1 MRDLIRVLVVDDS
14 ALMRKLIPQ
23 ALQRDPGIEVIGTA
37 MDGNF
42 ALKKIREFHPAVVT
56 LDLDMPQM
64 DGMETLRKIMH
75 GDRNDRVPVIVVSSH
90 SSVST
95 GNALKALSL
104 GALDFVAKPDGALS
118 GNIDSIEK
126 ELIQKVKVAAAAGIP
141 HIVQT
146 VASSSVR
153 EPRKRKPAQQ
163 PSKVIAIG
171 VSTGGPNALQYLF
184 SHLPEDFPGSLVVVQ
199 HMPEGF
205 TEMFAK
211 RLDEQSPIEV
221 KEAQSGDVLIAGRA
235 LICPGNRHI
244 RIHRMAEADVVVLTD
259 QPPLK
264 GHRPSADILFRS
276 IAREY
281 GREAAAVIMT
291 GMGADGADGMC
302 DVFNAGG
309 LTLAQSPDTCV
320 VDSMPRA
327 AIDRGCVTRVV
338 PLSMLALQLQAHS
351 ATARTPAGVPA
362 LAT

>member
-1 MRDLIRVLVVDDS
+1 
-14 ALMRKLIPQ
+14 
-23 ALQRDPGIEVIGTA
+23 
-37 MDGNF
+37 
-42 ALKKIREFHPAVVT
+42 
-56 LDLDMPQM
+56 
-64 DGMETLRKIMH
+64 
-75 GDRNDRVPVIVVSSH
+75 
-90 SSVST
+90 VST

-118 GNIDSIEK
+118 GNIDSIRKRADSKSESSRRGGH
-126 ELIQKVKVAAAAGIP
+126 AAHRP
-141 HIVQT
+141 T

-153 EPRKRKPAQQ
+153 EPRKRKPAQK

-264 GHRPSADILFRS
+264 GHRPSADVLFRS

-291 GMGADGADGMC
+291 GMGD
-302 DVFNAGG
+302 
-309 LTLAQSPDTCV
+309 
-320 VDSMPRA
+320 
-327 AIDRGCVTRVV
+327 
-338 PLSMLALQLQAHS
+338 
-351 ATARTPAGVPA
+351 
-362 LAT
+362 